1 MAIVKGPL
9 QMSGSKQVILRTKGG
24 EIVERSE
31 FEEVEEFKEF
41 EEFERFERFER
52 FEEFRV
58 LRFEFCSINP

>member
-31 FEEVEEFKEF
+31 FEEFKE
-41 EEFERFERFER
+41 FERFER